1 MVLTQEELD
10 RKKFSGEGTGITR
23 KPVPTVKGMLGA
35 ADRAIGRGVDALVSV
50 PGKVMNAITPERRG
64 YSGEVDPVAAVGGFM
79 SRAARSA
86 PNTFGGA
93 EMAASAGQRPLQ
105 GFGFGSAAR
114 AEQPAPV
121 AAQMDVPVLD
131 DQSKVAAKENLTGTA
146 APPSTPANPV
156 AQPQGFKS
164 TLSNGLTMT
173 GDMQGNRTYTMGT
186 PGQDGYGMM
195 TVRGGQNAMA
205 AQNLAGSRPQQAQ
218 QPYPF
223 EGSPEDRSRFMQQ
236 PTPPAMQDG
245 NTSAFPGLNP
255 AFVRIR
261 EQQEAEKAAKEQLA
275 GLDPRSG
282 WGWKGRR
289 ELYLA
294 QQGLGQR
301 ASEEQ
306 TRAVMDAARLLSG
319 QQQNQ
324 AQIAEQQRQFNEGA
338 PLRQAE
344 TEAKQLEAGY
354 TRMKNELAQR
364 WQQATDPKEK
374 EALYRQMLGMEGKEP
389 RNNIETV
396 DVPNPA
402 DPMGGTMK
410 VPARINPDGTYTRL
424 QEQGGQQDDPWARIQ
439 GNPARLNAFNALPPE
454 KKAEF
459 IQKLYQ

>member
-1 MVLTQEELD
+1 MALTEEQ
-10 RKKFSGEGTGITR
+10 KKKTDQAALGYLAGHGRNFLRSMNPRNTEPMEQVQPWGEARAVALGQGQAVDGLGIGGL
-23 KPVPTVKGMLGA
+23 KPSHARGA
-35 ADRAIGRGVDALVSV
+35 AILAA
-50 PGKVMNAITPERRG
+50 TPQQPPA
-64 YSGEVDPVAAVGGFM
+64 DP
-79 SRAARSA
+79 
-86 PNTFGGA
+86 
-93 EMAASAGQRPLQ
+93 
-105 GFGFGSAAR
+105 
-114 AEQPAPV
+114 
-121 AAQMDVPVLD
+121 
-131 DQSKVAAKENLTGTA
+131 SKVAARENLARTA
-146 APPSTPANPV
+146 ATPSTPANPV
-156 AQPQGFKS
+156 A
-164 TLSNGLTMT
+164 
-173 GDMQGNRTYTMGT
+173 T
-186 PGQDGYGMM
+186 PPVAGPTNMITAGAQGQDGYGMAK
-195 TVRGGQNAMA
+195 RGLSDGTGAIGTNRMGAGQVGGYSFRGTGADFA
-205 AQNLAGSRPQQAQ
+205 SFAR
-218 QPYPF
+218 
-223 EGSPEDRSRFMQQ
+223 Q
-236 PTPPAMQDG
+236 PTMPALQDG
-245 NTSAFPGLNP
+245 NTVASQP
-255 AFVRIR
+255 AAYLGVRDR
-261 EQQEAEKAAKEQLA
+261 HEANNAARDNLA

>member
-1 MVLTQEELD
+1 MATNFLEEEQNRLRSAPKTDWQRQTAASVGEAWEGFKRGLTPNRTPKHLQD
-10 RKKFSGEGTGITR
+10 GAQMSTGLGIGGL
-23 KPVPTVKGMLGA
+23 KPSHARGAAVLGA
-35 ADRAIGRGVDALVSV
+35 APQQPPASSE
-50 PGKVMNAITPERRG
+50 P
-64 YSGEVDPVAAVGGFM
+64 AA
-79 SRAARSA
+79 AAR
-86 PNTFGGA
+86 
-93 EMAASAGQRPLQ
+93 
-105 GFGFGSAAR
+105 
-114 AEQPAPV
+114 
-121 AAQMDVPVLD
+121 
-131 DQSKVAAKENLTGTA
+131 ENLTGTP

-156 AQPQGFKS
+156 A
-164 TLSNGLTMT
+164 
-173 GDMQGNRTYTMGT
+173 T
-186 PGQDGYGMM
+186 PPVAGPTNMITAGAQGQDGYGMAK
-195 TVRGGQNAMA
+195 RGLSDGTGAIGTNRMGAGQVGGYSFRGTGADFA
-205 AQNLAGSRPQQAQ
+205 SFAR
-218 QPYPF
+218 
-223 EGSPEDRSRFMQQ
+223 Q
-236 PTPPAMQDG
+236 PTMPALQDG
-245 NTSAFPGLNP
+245 NTVASQP
-255 AFVRIR
+255 AAYLGVRDR
-261 EQQEAEKAAKEQLA
+261 HEASKAAQANLA

-374 EALYRQMLGMEGKEP
+374 EALYRQMLEMEGKEP

-396 DVPNPA
+396 DVPNPD

-424 QEQGGQQDDPWARIQ
+424 QEQGGQQQAPPAPPAALDYLKK
-439 GNPARLNAFNALPPE
+439 NPGQAAAFKQKYGYLPPG
-454 KKAEF
+454 F
-459 IQKLYQ
+459 